1 MPARKNL
8 FPFLSLATD
17 QTCNILKTQ
26 QASIMELGRHFPI
39 CSFHLAIS
47 YNICETIFTCDYVEY
62 FQSKLN
68 NMILNI
74 ITINHKTDDE
84 Y

>member
-17 QTCNILKTQ
+17 QIYNILKTQ

-47 YNICETIFTCDYVEY
+47 YKISETIFTCDYVEY

-68 NMILNI
+68 INILNI
-74 ITINHKTDDE
+74 ITINQKIYYE